1 MSLLFPGSIL
11 DTFQPEGLIFQCHIC
26 LPFHTVHG
34 VLQQEY
40 WSGLPFPFPVDC
52 ILSELSPMTCP
63 SWVAL
68 HGMAHSFIE
77 FLKPLHHNKAVI
89 HGGDKYRTL
98 NIHYFNLIKLKIDTS
113 GDLVLKVGSSG
124 Q

>member
-40 WSGLPFPFPVDC
+40 WNELPFP
-52 ILSELSPMTCP
+52 LQLELFTMTQ
-63 SWVAL
+63 VAL